1 MRQITHGA
9 TCTGRFW
16 RPESQTRLPFEN
28 RNIPSICDL
37 RRLRLVV
44 AKMLVSGRKS
54 GNFAVM
60 MTDFPCF
67 VLLGKLSFVY
77 ESKEKMSHKQHKCL
91 KKISLPKTDFI
102 ADYQLLI
109 LECATCPDL
118 LSFLDHSSSLTYRCL
133 REPTLST
140 VLRRID

>member
-28 RNIPSICDL
+28 RNIPSTCDL
-37 RRLRLVV
+37 RRLRLVA
-44 AKMLVSGRKS
+44 AKTLVSGRKS
-54 GNFAVM
+54 ENFAVK
-60 MTDFPCF
+60 MTHFPCF
-67 VLLGKLSFVY
+67 VLLSKLSFVY

-91 KKISLPKTDFI
+91 KKELIPTVDFI
-102 ADYQLLI
+102 LSCQLLI
-109 LECATCPDL
+109 LLFAANAGLP
-118 LSFLDHSSSLTYRCL
+118 SFLDRSSSLTDRCL